1 MVEPG
6 ADRLLT
12 MSTFEIAQLRVPEG
26 MIVYLKHLES
36 AWVFRIMPI
45 RDPDQP
51 RLWCLRLEACAAPSL
66 SARTAP
72 FDPYYTALA
81 MTREQLADTLAAL
94 RQRTATW
101 LDEPA
106 QRDLAKWLAGVI
118 RTKVPEDFTTPPP
131 RPRARLQTSEGPA
144 ATE

>member
-1 MVEPG
+1 MVMNT
-6 ADRLLT
+6 AA
-12 MSTFEIAQLRVPEG
+12 FEVAPLRVPEG

-81 MTREQLADTLAAL
+81 MTREQLAETLTSL
-94 RQRTATW
+94 RTRTATW
-101 LDEPA
+101 IDDPA
-106 QRDLAKWLAGVI
+106 QRDLRRWLAGIV
-118 RTKVPEDFTTPPP
+118 RLKVPENFAAPPP
-131 RPRARLQTSEGPA
+131 SPRSRQVPTEARAEPGK
-144 ATE
+144 